1 MPPALKK
8 AKRSI
13 KKTCTPKRASFEATR
28 RLDLLL
34 NFRRLAIAE
43 LVFLH
48 TDEFNYGLDNPI
60 AGLMSANMSLRQ
72 RFFVAASSS

>member
-8 AKRSI
+8 AKRII
-13 KKTCTPKRASFEATR
+13 KKICTPKRASR

-48 TDEFNYGLDNPI
+48 TDEFNYGLDNPF

-72 RFFVAASSS
+72 RLFFAASSS